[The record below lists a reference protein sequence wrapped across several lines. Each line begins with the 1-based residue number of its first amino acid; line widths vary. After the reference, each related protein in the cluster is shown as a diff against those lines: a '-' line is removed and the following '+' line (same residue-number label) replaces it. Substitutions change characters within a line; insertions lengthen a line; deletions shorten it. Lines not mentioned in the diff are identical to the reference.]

1 MCGAACA
8 VYTFPALHGASKTT
22 AGRRSPLTVSSQHT
36 VAVRAEGPGNS
47 TATTGGPLVIWS
59 QLGPPPCCAKAFLM
73 RGQFWYESDTVKETA
88 TAESQSLDASVSAR
102 ATTRVSYA
110 PLCTVAGLVLAQLP
124 SFLHGPIPYKFD
136 IHALDGHVAVRGWYI
151 ARMLIGFLVGITRWP
166 SRWWIR
172 GPLCGLVMMVPLGFV
187 SLATPECGPA
197 CMFWNSFTG
206 AAIGLLVGAAAF
218 WVTGRHRGP

>member
-1 MCGAACA
+1 L
-8 VYTFPALHGASKTT
+8 PTT
-22 AGRRSPLTVSSQHT
+22 LGYLLTVDGT
-36 VAVRAEGPGNS
+36 VLRE
-47 TATTGGPLVIWS
+47 
-59 QLGPPPCCAKAFLM
+59 AFLI
-73 RGQFWYESDTVKETA
+73 RGRFWYESATLKKTLTVEN
-88 TAESQSLDASVSAR
+88 QSLDAGASAR

-110 PLCTVAGLVLAQLP
+110 PLCTVAGLVLGQLP
-124 SFLHGPIPYKFD
+124 RFLHGPIPYKFD
-136 IHALDGHVAVRGWYI
+136 IHALDGHVAVRAWYI

-206 AAIGLLVGAAAF
+206 AAIGLLVGAGAF

>member
-1 MCGAACA
+1 
-8 VYTFPALHGASKTT
+8 VLP
-22 AGRRSPLTVSSQHT
+22 
-36 VAVRAEGPGNS
+36 E
-47 TATTGGPLVIWS
+47 
-59 QLGPPPCCAKAFLM
+59 AFLI
-73 RGQFWYESDTVKETA
+73 RGRFWYESATLKKTLTVEN
-88 TAESQSLDASVSAR
+88 QSLDAGAPAR
-102 ATTRVSYA
+102 ATPRVSYA

-124 SFLHGPIPYKFD
+124 RFLHGPIPYKFD
-136 IHALDGHVAVRGWYI
+136 IHALDGHVAVRAWYI

-206 AAIGLLVGAAAF
+206 AAIGLLVGAGAF
-218 WVTGRHRGP
+218 WVTGRQRGP

>member
-1 MCGAACA
+1 M
-8 VYTFPALHGASKTT
+8 ALGN
-22 AGRRSPLTVSSQHT
+22 LVTV
-36 VAVRAEGPGNS
+36 
-47 TATTGGPLVIWS
+47 GPL
-59 QLGPPPCCAKAFLM
+59 PCCSKAFLI
-73 RGQFWYESDTVKETA
+73 RGRFWYESDTVKETA
-88 TAESQSLDASVSAR
+88 TAESQSLDASVAAR
-102 ATTRVSYA
+102 AATRVSYA
-110 PLCTVAGLVLAQLP
+110 PLCTLAGLALAQLP
-124 SFLHGPIPYKFD
+124 GFLHGPIPYKFD